1 MISLAREAT
10 LLMSSL
16 SIYRGILNRTVP
28 KAFFKLLCSLD
39 KEPIEFAG
47 AWGEFFQV
55 LSDRGFASNFAGCI
69 TETALFDENRFSM
82 LAADNRINELSAEAL
97 SATKRDIAAIIK
109 ISRIT
114 PEQILLGYEHR
125 DELGSF
131 EHSLPRWVL
140 VSLVRNLLL

>member
-1 MISLAREAT
+1 
-10 LLMSSL
+10 
-16 SIYRGILNRTVP
+16 
-28 KAFFKLLCSLD
+28 
-39 KEPIEFAG
+39 
-47 AWGEFFQV
+47 
-55 LSDRGFASNFAGCI
+55 
-69 TETALFDENRFSM
+69 M

-131 EHSLPRWVL
+131 
-140 VSLVRNLLL
+140 